1 MKTTAATVFLAATIC
16 APLVMSAEDA
26 AHVTSDRISVF
37 KVPLVCPAAPQIGCG
52 SASKPILLDLEKQPG
67 VLEAWLNRAGT
78 RIAVVWKPNSD
89 TETRR
94 NVATDLQE
102 DRATEL
108 DGKLRDETVAD
119 FLSGRGWYRGADV
132 DRLSEEEAGVIAAR
146 WIRRVQTKTTLSKD
160 KAEELQAALTNA
172 LRKKLTGK
180 NGGPNE
186 EELSVEQVD
195 ANYLDPAQIKILK
208 GAIDKGVRPLP
219 EDERAN

>member
-1 MKTTAATVFLAATIC
+1 M
-16 APLVMSAEDA
+16 
-26 AHVTSDRISVF
+26 
-37 KVPLVCPAAPQIGCG
+37 PLVCPAAPQIGCG

-78 RIAVVWKPNSD
+78 RIAVVWKPDSD